1 MLNILANSFM
11 NATRTNAPRNTGS
24 RSHWAPGERF
34 DNRSDAELE
43 AHLTA
48 RRRD

>member
-1 MLNILANSFM
+1 MLNILAKSFM
-11 NATRTNAPRNTGS
+11 TSTRTDTRDRWNAP
-24 RSHWAPGERF
+24 SHWAEGDRF
-34 DNRSDAELE
+34 NTRESAELE